1 MPSNHRYALQA
12 GGFTQ
17 EELLTRAGRV
27 GPQTALAIEHMLS
40 GSIYP
45 EQNYKACHGLL
56 MLQKTYG
63 PARLENACA
72 RALTGSRINYTLI
85 KNILRSGLDKQLP
98 LPVASPLP
106 QHDNI
111 RGAAAYQ

>member
-1 MPSNHRYALQA
+1 
-12 GGFTQ
+12 
-17 EELLTRAGRV
+17 
-27 GPQTALAIEHMLS
+27 MLS

-63 PARLENACA
+63 PVRLESACV

-85 KNILRSGLDKQLP
+85 KNILRAGLDSQPSLPTVTP
-98 LPVASPLP
+98 LPE
-106 QHDNI
+106 HDNI